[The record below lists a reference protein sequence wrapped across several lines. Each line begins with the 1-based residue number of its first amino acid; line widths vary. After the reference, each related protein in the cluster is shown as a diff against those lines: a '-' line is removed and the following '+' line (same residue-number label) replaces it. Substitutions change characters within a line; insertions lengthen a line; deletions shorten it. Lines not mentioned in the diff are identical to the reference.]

1 MIKFGELSDE
11 QMAKKIQQALKQNE
25 IEVVIER
32 NSTNGILS
40 LFVSD
45 EAYLPRAH
53 DCFRVHLGFPPQF
66 DLPPEMEQISRLP
79 WGYIT
84 KILMIFGTIIGGWL
98 LYLETPEQLS
108 VLFMSET
115 DDGFLVEVLAGQWW
129 RLWTPIFLHFGILHI
144 LFNMICFKD
153 FGSLV
158 EHQHGVYRYLVLIA
172 VIGLVSN
179 LGQYAVAGPK
189 FGGFSGVLFGLLG
202 LVWVYK
208 VFNPLSEFAL
218 PKSSVVMLLVWFFL
232 CLVGVIPGIANTAH
246 ALGLSL
252 GIFAGIF
259 LGVTDYRAQNQSATN
274 NAPLPLGP
282 FLGYSMLSLS
292 IAVLTYLIE
301 GFKLGGEFYYLRF
314 FHS

>member
-11 QMAKKIQQALKQNE
+11 QMAQKIQRALKLQE

-32 NSTNGILS
+32 ETTNNILS

-45 EAYLPRAH
+45 EAHLPKAY
-53 DCFRVHLGFPPQF
+53 DCFRVHLGFPPHF
-66 DLPPEMEQISRLP
+66 DIPPEMEQISRLP
-79 WGYIT
+79 WGYVT
-84 KILMIFGTIIGGWL
+84 KILMIIGTMIGGWL
-98 LYLETPEQLS
+98 LYLESPEQLS

-115 DDGFLVEVLAGQWW
+115 DSGFLVEVMAGQWW
-129 RLWTPIFLHFGILHI
+129 RLWTPMFLHFGILHI

-158 EHQHGVYRYLVLIA
+158 EHQHGIKRYLALILI
-172 VIGLVSN
+172 VGLVSN
-179 LGQYAVAGPK
+179 LGQYAVAGPQ

-208 VFNPLSEFAL
+208 VFNPLSEFSL

-252 GIFAGIF
+252 GILAGMA
-259 LGVTDYRAQNQSATN
+259 LGIHDRKN

-301 GFKLGGEFYYLRF
+301 GFKLDGRFYYLRF
-314 FHS
+314 FQS